1 MIYLDSA
8 ALVKLVREEDET
20 RALVTWLNERAGQ
33 RLVASVL
40 VEVEVPRALR
50 RSQPGVLGAVAAT
63 LTRIDRFELDT
74 AVRATAAAYVDPLL
88 RSLDAIH
95 LATVDLLVAS
105 GRTSRRSSPTTSA
118 WPRSLAPAPSPS
130 WRPAPS
136 CDGRS
141 GRSIARPCWS
151 SPTRSSSARNGPV
164 HVVVPPEMQSSVAMV
179 S

>member
-63 LTRIDRFELDT
+63 LARIDRIELDA

-95 LATVDLLVAS
+95 LATADLLVAS
-105 GRTSRRSSPTTSA
+105 GKDVSA
-118 WPRSLAPAPSPS
+118 FVTYDKRL
-130 WRPAPS
+130 
-136 CDGRS
+136 GE
-141 GRSIARPCWS
+141 
-151 SPTRSSSARNGPV
+151 SARACSFS
-164 HVVVPPEMQSSVAMV
+164 VVAPGADV
-179 S
+179 

>member
-1 MIYLDSA
+1 LVIYLDSA

-63 LTRIDRFELDT
+63 LARIDRIELD
-74 AVRATAAAYVDPLL
+74 AAIRATAAAYVDPLL

-95 LATVDLLVAS
+95 LATAEQLVAR
-105 GRTSRRSSPTTSA
+105 GRMSARSSPMTSA
-118 WPRSLAPAPSPS
+118 SPRRPVPFPSP
-130 WRPAPS
+130 W
-136 CDGRS
+136 
-141 GRSIARPCWS
+141 
-151 SPTRSSSARNGPV
+151 
-164 HVVVPPEMQSSVAMV
+164 
-179 S
+179 

>member
-40 VEVEVPRALR
+40 VDVEVPRALR
-50 RSQPGVLGAVAAT
+50 RQPGVLGAVAAT
-63 LTRIDRFELDT
+63 LARIDRIELDA

-95 LATVDLLVAS
+95 LATAEQLVAS
-105 GRTSRRSSPTTSA
+105 GKDVGAFVTYDKR
-118 WPRSLAPAPSPS
+118 LAEAARACSFSVVAPG
-130 WRPAPS
+130 AE
-136 CDGRS
+136 
-141 GRSIARPCWS
+141 
-151 SPTRSSSARNGPV
+151 V
-164 HVVVPPEMQSSVAMV
+164 
-179 S
+179 